1 MMKKVFEIPQNV
13 NVEIKDRKV
22 VVKGPKGQIERNFND
37 PRYNKSV
44 SMEKEGSTIIVQSP
58 SEKRKIKAM
67 VGTINAHIN
76 NMCKGVVE
84 GVEYRMKI
92 FYSHFPITVE
102 SKGDKVMIKNFLGE
116 KSIRVARIIGKTK
129 IDVKKDE
136 VILTGINKEEVGLT
150 ASNIERACRLSNR
163 DRRIFFD
170 GIYLVVD

>member
-1 MMKKVFEIPQNV
+1 MKKVLEIPENV
-13 NVEIKDRKV
+13 NIELKDRKV
-22 VVKGPKGQIERNFND
+22 VVNGPKGQIQRDFND
-37 PRYNKSV
+37 PRYNRSV
-44 SMEKEGSTIIVQSP
+44 TIEREGSAIVIQSP

-102 SKGDKVMIKNFLGE
+102 AKGGKVLIKNFLGE
-116 KSIRVARIIGKTK
+116 KSIRIGKIVGKTK
-129 IDVKKDE
+129 VDVKKDE
-136 VILTGINKEEVGLT
+136 VILTGINIEEVGLT

-170 GIYLVVD
+170 GIYLVVN

>member
-1 MMKKVFEIPQNV
+1 MRKIFEIPENV
-13 NVEIKDRKV
+13 NVELTDRKV
-22 VVKGPKGQIERNFND
+22 LVKGPKGQIERDFND

-44 SMEKEGSTIIVQSP
+44 SIEKDGSTITINSV

-67 VGTINAHIN
+67 VGTVNAHIN

-102 SKGDKVMIKNFLGE
+102 TKGGKVLIKNFLGE
-116 KSIRVARIIGKTK
+116 KSIRVANIFGKTK
-129 IDVKKDE
+129 VDIKKDE

-170 GIYLVVD
+170 GIYLVVE